1 MLRFKVSHQCPET
14 RARTG
19 TITTAHG
26 EIKTPIFMPVG
37 TLGTVKSVSVEELTD
52 CGAQIILGNT
62 YHLYLRPGCNV
73 ISHMKGLHHFM
84 NWKRPI
90 LTDSGG
96 FQFFSLAK
104 LAKFTDE
111 GVSFQSH
118 IDGSAHKFTPEKA
131 IEIQT
136 TIGSDIMMSLD
147 WCIGHPATKSQS
159 MEALKKTTQWAKRG
173 IEFWRESE
181 KPEMIIN
188 RDGIEIDGTK
198 RAKVCIGKSADE
210 ANVSNALFGIVQG
223 GMYRELRT
231 ISAEQ
236 LGELDFPG
244 YAVGGLSVGEPTE
257 LMYEMA
263 DHTVPLLPFDK
274 PRYVMGVGTP
284 QNLVEMVG
292 MGVDMF
298 DCVMPS
304 RNARNGQLFTE
315 QGTINISNAAF
326 RFDATPVDSI
336 CGCYTCRNYSRAY
349 LRHLYKSRELLAY
362 RLNTIH
368 NLHFYL
374 NLMKQMRHAIENHRF
389 PEFKRAFYSKLEL
402 TSP

>member
-1 MLRFKVSHQCPET
+1 MLKFKLLHQCNKT

-19 TITTAHG
+19 IITTSHG
-26 EIKTPIFMPVG
+26 EIRTPIFMPVG
-37 TLGTVKSVSVEELTD
+37 TLGSVKSVSVEELKE
-52 CGAQIILGNT
+52 CEAQIILGNT
-62 YHLYLRPGCNV
+62 YHLYLRPGCDV
-73 ISHMKGLHHFM
+73 ISNMRGLHKFM
-84 NWKRPI
+84 NWDRPI

-118 IDGSAHKFTPEKA
+118 INGSAHKFTPEKA
-131 IEIQT
+131 VEIQT
-136 TIGSDIMMSLD
+136 ILGSDIMMSLD
-147 WCIGHPATKSQS
+147 WCIGHPATKTES

-173 IEFWRESE
+173 IEFWRSQYTESLSSQSLTSLST
-181 KPEMIIN
+181 N
-188 RDGIEIDGTK
+188 
-198 RAKVCIGKSADE
+198 
-210 ANVSNALFGIVQG
+210 SNSRLSNSLFGIVQG
-223 GMYRELRT
+223 GMYKELRT

-236 LGELDFPG
+236 LIELDFPG

-257 LMYEMA
+257 LMYEIA
-263 DHTVPLLPFDK
+263 DHTVPLLPYEK

-284 QNLVEMVG
+284 ENLVEMVG

-304 RNARNGQLFTE
+304 RNARNGQLFTTN
-315 QGTINISNAAF
+315 GTINISNAGF
-326 RFDATPVDSI
+326 RLDSDPI
-336 CGCYTCRNYSRAY
+336 DKRCNCYTCRNYSKAY

-374 NLMKQMRHAIENHRF
+374 NLMKEIRQAIEGGYF
-389 PEFKRAFYSKLEL
+389 SEFRDSQIKTVSNQTTQYLSVNTK
-402 TSP
+402 